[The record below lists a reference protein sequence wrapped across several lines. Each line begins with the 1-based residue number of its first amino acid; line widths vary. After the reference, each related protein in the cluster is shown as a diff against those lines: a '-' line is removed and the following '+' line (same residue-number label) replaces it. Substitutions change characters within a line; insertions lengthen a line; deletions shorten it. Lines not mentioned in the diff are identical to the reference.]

1 MLFISDASKIRPSDD
16 SVSEILDSIPP
27 SKKQKISHEVEPSL
41 FLSDDTSED
50 LAIPSSK
57 QPRITVHPVNLKDS
71 LHESGTIEVCFSSH
85 EKTYKKPSV
94 CHPQQ
99 NKTQITN
106 VSSLNVQSDEVI
118 IVNDST
124 QQQLQQVAIT
134 QLSTSRIHRDH

>member
-41 FLSDDTSED
+41 FLSDNTSED

-71 LHESGTIEVCFSSH
+71 LHESGTIEVYFSSH

-99 NKTQITN
+99 NKTQITT

-134 QLSTSRIHRDH
+134 QLSTSRIHRD

>member
-41 FLSDDTSED
+41 FLSDNTSED

-85 EKTYKKPSV
+85 EKTYKK
-94 CHPQQ
+94 Q
-99 NKTQITN
+99 TQITT

>member
-41 FLSDDTSED
+41 FLSDNTSED
-50 LAIPSSK
+50 LAIPYSK

-85 EKTYKKPSV
+85 EKTYKKTICLPSSTK
-94 CHPQQ
+94 Q
-99 NKTQITN
+99 NANHYCLIPEC
-106 VSSLNVQSDEVI
+106 SI
-118 IVNDST
+118 
-124 QQQLQQVAIT
+124 
-134 QLSTSRIHRDH
+134 R